1 MGTSYYN
8 VWTNDPFIYKST
20 ISGVNV
26 YDLGGDPLSILGFID
41 YENTS
46 GVWADDNYVYIATS
60 VSGIYRCDVSTV
72 TGTVTLTP
80 YKQYPEITSN
90 CVYYIH
96 GYGDYLCVT
105 TESGVDHYDLTTG
118 SGIFTSLSGVCKCFQ
133 TERGGFYYTY
143 NPIEADKELHVIYD
157 NTSNWNMGTV
167 GYSYVIENYINDI
180 YVAETTSRYNNGNV
194 LFLATSSGVVVIEE
208 KPSDEENSNYKYYYI
223 NT

>member
-133 TERGGFYYTY
+133 TERGEFYYTY

-208 KPSDEENSNYKYYYI
+208 KPGDEENSNYKYYYI